1 MAWKENPWK
10 WRVLIYCSFLAMG
23 AVVHALELMGH
34 GQRCPI
40 PIPALGSC
48 PAEYCHSRGPMIVG
62 NGLPMDMHSA
72 LSSAGSAT
80 MGVGAVSTWGAGDLN
95 LREELLEDP
104 FPPACIWPKPNSCWA
119 AWRCLSPLPWAAQG
133 QAGGM
138 EGSPCLCI
146 QRVQGTP

>member
-10 WRVLIYCSFLAMG
+10 WRMLIYCSFLAMG
-23 AVVHALELMGH
+23 AVVCALELGGH

-48 PAEYCHSRGPMIVG
+48 PAEYCHSRGPMIAG
-62 NGLPMDMHSA
+62 NGLPMDLHSA

-80 MGVGAVSTWGAGDLN
+80 MGVEAVSAWGAGDCTSERSSWRIPFLQSVSGQAQQ
-95 LREELLEDP
+95 LLGSLEV
-104 FPPACIWPKPNSCWA
+104 
-119 AWRCLSPLPWAAQG
+119 LSPLPWAAQG